1 MEYNSGGL
9 LLFVHASFFLSF
21 CSHIF
26 LSVVLFTHLS
36 LCRSV
41 HLTFNLD
48 IGTCSLLTWFYVFV
62 FFFFYIHFLSTVIVF
77 LSCVNTGFFT
87 FQVAEVEE
95 EMRQMLT
102 ENQGSKKAMEDKMKR
117 LTQAMTD
124 LQTDLYQ

>member
-1 MEYNSGGL
+1 MDL
-9 LLFVHASFFLSF
+9 CV
-21 CSHIF
+21 CIF
-26 LSVVLFTHLS
+26 
-36 LCRSV
+36 
-41 HLTFNLD
+41 
-48 IGTCSLLTWFYVFV
+48 I
-62 FFFFYIHFLSTVIVF
+62 FFYIFCQQLIVF
-77 LSCVNTGFFT
+77 LSCVNTEFFT

>member
-1 MEYNSGGL
+1 M
-9 LLFVHASFFLSF
+9 
-21 CSHIF
+21 
-26 LSVVLFTHLS
+26 
-36 LCRSV
+36 
-41 HLTFNLD
+41 
-48 IGTCSLLTWFYVFV
+48 FV
-62 FFFFYIHFLSTVIVF
+62 FFFFYIHFLSTLIVF
-77 LSCVNTGFFT
+77 LSCVNTEFFT

>member
-1 MEYNSGGL
+1 
-9 LLFVHASFFLSF
+9 
-21 CSHIF
+21 
-26 LSVVLFTHLS
+26 
-36 LCRSV
+36 
-41 HLTFNLD
+41 
-48 IGTCSLLTWFYVFV
+48 VFV
-62 FFFFYIHFLSTVIVF
+62 FFFFYIHFLSTLIVF
-77 LSCVNTGFFT
+77 LSCVNTEFFT

>member
-1 MEYNSGGL
+1 MCLYFS
-9 LLFVHASFFLSF
+9 
-21 CSHIF
+21 
-26 LSVVLFTHLS
+26 
-36 LCRSV
+36 
-41 HLTFNLD
+41 
-48 IGTCSLLTWFYVFV
+48 
-62 FFFFYIHFLSTVIVF
+62 FFYIHFLSTLIVF
-77 LSCVNTGFFT
+77 LSCVNTEFFT

>member
-1 MEYNSGGL
+1 MCLY
-9 LLFVHASFFLSF
+9 
-21 CSHIF
+21 
-26 LSVVLFTHLS
+26 
-36 LCRSV
+36 
-41 HLTFNLD
+41 
-48 IGTCSLLTWFYVFV
+48 FY
-62 FFFFYIHFLSTVIVF
+62 FYLHFLSPTATVIVF
-77 LSCVNTGFFT
+77 LSCVNTEFFT

>member
-1 MEYNSGGL
+1 M
-9 LLFVHASFFLSF
+9 
-21 CSHIF
+21 
-26 LSVVLFTHLS
+26 
-36 LCRSV
+36 
-41 HLTFNLD
+41 
-48 IGTCSLLTWFYVFV
+48 FV

-77 LSCVNTGFFT
+77 LSCVNTEFFT